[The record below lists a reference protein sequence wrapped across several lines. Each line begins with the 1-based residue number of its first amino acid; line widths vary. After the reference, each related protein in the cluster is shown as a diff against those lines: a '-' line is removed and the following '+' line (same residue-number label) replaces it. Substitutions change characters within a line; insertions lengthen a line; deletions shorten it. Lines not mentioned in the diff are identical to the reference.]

1 MVLSGLELAWE
12 WGQGV
17 FEALRAGLTQAEPW
31 FGSKQGQGRGSRGWM
46 TSFLHLMDMGW
57 L

>member
-1 MVLSGLELAWE
+1 MVLSDLQLAWE